1 MFNFTNKQR
10 DTSINSNEEVAGI
23 LEKYEAAIKKIERLE
38 SELNQKTYELNQ
50 SCKAQLILSQSFKKS
65 TTTLYSVQERLQT
78 IAEHMDHSNNYI
90 FKLQLENEGLK
101 ISCEEWLK
109 RAIRLEFNVLTTKDE
124 LAKVKIERDSTVK
137 MIEYLQVEFILMNKG
152 K

>member
-1 MFNFTNKQR
+1 
-10 DTSINSNEEVAGI
+10 
-23 LEKYEAAIKKIERLE
+23 
-38 SELNQKTYELNQ
+38 
-50 SCKAQLILSQSFKKS
+50 
-65 TTTLYSVQERLQT
+65 
-78 IAEHMDHSNNYI
+78 MDHSNNYI